1 MTILIFFAVIL
12 VAIILAI
19 FLNRLVK
26 CPWLIGLIFFSIALL
41 VAIILSNLNL
51 VILAIIVGAVGFIAA
66 FFDCVIKSSCFFR
79 DNKCLTCYNP
89 YEVLSSND
97 NINNGNSNNNSND
110 TLAIVNSNGD
120 VIARI
125 RGNSINCYDEQD
137 TGCGCNREDSTLL
150 NENNNSSTINSTYYG
165 CSRRYRRWKNKKIS
179 NSTWQKW

>member
-51 VILAIIVGAVGFIAA
+51 VILAIIVGTVGFIAA
-66 FFDCVIKSSCFFR
+66 FLDCVIKSSCFFR

-97 NINNGNSNNNSND
+97 NINNGNNNNNNGCGNNSND

-125 RGNSINCYDEQD
+125 RGNSISCYDEQD
-137 TGCGCNREDSTLL
+137 TGCGCNREDSALL

-165 CSRRYRRWKNKKIS
+165 CSRRYRR
-179 NSTWQKW
+179 

>member
-66 FFDCVIKSSCFFR
+66 FLDCVIKSSCFFR

-97 NINNGNSNNNSND
+97 

-125 RGNSINCYDEQD
+125 RGNSISCYDEKD
-137 TGCGCNREDSTLL
+137 TGCGCNREESALL

-165 CSRRYRRWKNKKIS
+165 CSRRYRR
-179 NSTWQKW
+179 

>member
-97 NINNGNSNNNSND
+97 NKNNGNSNNNSND

-125 RGNSINCYDEQD
+125 RGNSISCYDEQD
-137 TGCGCNREDSTLL
+137 TGCGCNREENVLL

-165 CSRRYRRWKNKKIS
+165 CSRRYRR
-179 NSTWQKW
+179 